1 MSGNDE
7 KVLALGNFKVNVQYK
22 EKQEL
27 STESLTASLQ
37 KIKLLALD
45 VDGVLTDGSIYI
57 SPAGEVFKGFNAK
70 DGMGISCA
78 MRSGLQIAVITGRQS
93 PIVER
98 RCEELGITLLQQG
111 VKDKRLALQQMAQ
124 KLGLVRE
131 EIAYMGDDLNDI
143 PAFKASGLNLV
154 PADAAIE
161 VMAVADI
168 ITKASGGRGAVREA
182 ITMILAAQDNWNVI
196 VNSYLN
202 AGQGDKQ

>member
-1 MSGNDE
+1 MSGKEE
-7 KVLALGNFKVNVQYK
+7 KELALGNFKVNVQYK
-22 EKQEL
+22 DKQEL
-27 STESLTASLQ
+27 SAESLTASLQ

-78 MRSGLQIAVITGRQS
+78 LRSGLQIAVITGRQS

-124 KLGLVRE
+124 ELGLVRE

-143 PAFKASGLNLV
+143 PAFKASGLNFV
-154 PADAAIE
+154 PADASME
-161 VMAVADI
+161 VLAVADI

>member
-1 MSGNDE
+1 MLGKEE

-27 STESLTASLQ
+27 GEERLTASLQ

-45 VDGVLTDGSIYI
+45 VDGVLTDGTIYI

-78 MRSGLQIAVITGRQS
+78 LRSGLQIAVITGRQS
-93 PIVER
+93 PIVQR

-124 KLGLVRE
+124 ELGLVRE

-154 PADAAIE
+154 PADAAME
-161 VMAVADI
+161 VLAVADI

>member
-1 MSGNDE
+1 MSGKEE
-7 KVLALGNFKVNVQYK
+7 KELALGNFKVNVQYNK
-22 EKQEL
+22 KQEL
-27 STESLTASLQ
+27 SAESLTASLQ

-78 MRSGLQIAVITGRQS
+78 LRSGLQIAVITGRQS

-124 KLGLVRE
+124 ELGLVRE

-143 PAFKASGLNLV
+143 PAFKASGLNIV
-154 PADAAIE
+154 PADAAME
-161 VMAVADI
+161 VLAVADI

-182 ITMILAAQDNWNVI
+182 ITMILAAQDKWNVI

>member
-1 MSGNDE
+1 MSGKEE
-7 KVLALGNFKVNVQYK
+7 KELALGNFKVNVQYK

-78 MRSGLQIAVITGRQS
+78 LRSGLQIAVITGRQS

-98 RCEELGITLLQQG
+98 RCEELGRTLLQQG

-124 KLGLVRE
+124 ELGLVRE

-154 PADAAIE
+154 PADAAME
-161 VMAVADI
+161 VLAVADI

>member
-1 MSGNDE
+1 MSGKEE
-7 KVLALGNFKVNVQYK
+7 KELALGNFKVNVQYK

-78 MRSGLQIAVITGRQS
+78 LRSGLQIAVITGRQS

-154 PADAAIE
+154 PADGSIE
-161 VMAVADI
+161 VLAVADI
-168 ITKASGGRGAVREA
+168 ITKAKGGRGAVREA

>member
-1 MSGNDE
+1 MSGKEE
-7 KVLALGNFKVNVQYK
+7 KELALGNFKVNVQYNK
-22 EKQEL
+22 RQEL
-27 STESLTASLQ
+27 SAESLTASLQ

-78 MRSGLQIAVITGRQS
+78 LRSGLQIAVITGRQS

-124 KLGLVRE
+124 ELGLVRE

-154 PADAAIE
+154 PADAAME
-161 VMAVADI
+161 VLAVADI

>member
-1 MSGNDE
+1 MSGKEE
-7 KVLALGNFKVNVQYK
+7 KELALGNFKVNVQYK
-22 EKQEL
+22 DKQEL
-27 STESLTASLQ
+27 SAESLTASLQ

-78 MRSGLQIAVITGRQS
+78 LRNNLQIAVITGRQS

-98 RCEELGITLLQQG
+98 RCEELGIKLFMQG
-111 VKDKRLALQQMAQ
+111 VKDKRLALQKMAQ
-124 KLGLVRE
+124 ELGLTRE

-143 PAFKASGLNLV
+143 PAFKASGLNFV
-154 PADAAIE
+154 PADGSIE
-161 VMAVADI
+161 VLAVADI
-168 ITKASGGRGAVREA
+168 ITKAKGGRGAVREA
-182 ITMILAAQDNWNVI
+182 ITMILAAQDNWEQI
-196 VNSYLN
+196 VNSYLT

>member
-1 MSGNDE
+1 MSGNAE

-22 EKQEL
+22 IKQEL
-27 STESLTASLQ
+27 SAETLTASLQ

-45 VDGVLTDGSIYI
+45 VDGVLTDGTIYI

-78 MRSGLQIAVITGRQS
+78 LRNNLQIAVITGRQS

-98 RCEELGITLLQQG
+98 RCEELGIKLFMQG
-111 VKDKRLALQQMAQ
+111 VKDKRLALQKMAQ
-124 KLGLVRE
+124 ELGLTRE

-143 PAFKASGLNLV
+143 PAFKASGLNFV
-154 PADAAIE
+154 PADGSIE
-161 VMAVADI
+161 VLAVADI
-168 ITKASGGRGAVREA
+168 ITKAKGGRGAVREA
-182 ITMILAAQDNWNVI
+182 ITMILAAQDNWEQI
-196 VNSYLN
+196 VNSYLT

>member
-1 MSGNDE
+1 M
-7 KVLALGNFKVNVQYK
+7 
-22 EKQEL
+22 
-27 STESLTASLQ
+27 Q

-78 MRSGLQIAVITGRQS
+78 LRSGLQIAVITGRQS

>member
-1 MSGNDE
+1 MSGKEE
-7 KVLALGNFKVNVQYK
+7 KELALGNFKVNVQYK

-78 MRSGLQIAVITGRQS
+78 LRSGLQIAVITGRQS

-124 KLGLVRE
+124 ELDLVRE

>member
-1 MSGNDE
+1 MSGKEE
-7 KVLALGNFKVNVQYK
+7 KELALGNFKVNVQYK
-22 EKQEL
+22 EKKEL
-27 STESLTASLQ
+27 SKESLTASLQ

-78 MRSGLQIAVITGRQS
+78 LRSGLQIAVITGRQS

>member
-1 MSGNDE
+1 MSGKEE
-7 KVLALGNFKVNVQYK
+7 KELALGNFKVNVQYK

-27 STESLTASLQ
+27 STESVTASLQ

-78 MRSGLQIAVITGRQS
+78 LRSGLQIAVITGRQS

>member
-1 MSGNDE
+1 MSGKEE
-7 KVLALGNFKVNVQYK
+7 KELALGNFKVNVQYK

-78 MRSGLQIAVITGRQS
+78 LRSGLQIAVITGRQS

-161 VMAVADI
+161 VVAVADI

>member
-1 MSGNDE
+1 MSGKEE
-7 KVLALGNFKVNVQYK
+7 KELALGNFKVNVQYK

-78 MRSGLQIAVITGRQS
+78 LRSGLQIAVITGRQS

-168 ITKASGGRGAVREA
+168 ITKTSGGRGAVREA

>member
-22 EKQEL
+22 TKQEL
-27 STESLTASLQ
+27 SAETLTASLQ

-45 VDGVLTDGSIYI
+45 VDGVLTDGTIYI

-78 MRSGLQIAVITGRQS
+78 LRNNLQIAVITGRQS

-98 RCEELGITLLQQG
+98 RCEELGIKLFMQG

-124 KLGLVRE
+124 KLGLTRE

-143 PAFKASGLNLV
+143 PAFKASGLNFV
-154 PADAAIE
+154 PADGSIE
-161 VMAVADI
+161 VLAVADI
-168 ITKASGGRGAVREA
+168 ITKAKGGCGAVREA
-182 ITMILAAQDNWNVI
+182 ITMILAAQDNWEQI
-196 VNSYLN
+196 VNSYLT

>member
-22 EKQEL
+22 TKQEL
-27 STESLTASLQ
+27 STEPLTASLQ

-45 VDGVLTDGSIYI
+45 VDGVLTDGTIYI

-78 MRSGLQIAVITGRQS
+78 LRNNLQIAVITGRQS

-98 RCEELGITLLQQG
+98 RCEELGIKLFMQG
-111 VKDKRLALQQMAQ
+111 VKDKRLALQKMAQ
-124 KLGLVRE
+124 ELGLTRE

-143 PAFKASGLNLV
+143 PAFKASGLNFV
-154 PADAAIE
+154 PADGSIE
-161 VMAVADI
+161 VLAVADI
-168 ITKASGGRGAVREA
+168 ITKAKGGRGAVREA
-182 ITMILAAQDNWNVI
+182 ITMILAAQDNWEQI
-196 VNSYLN
+196 VNSYLT

>member
-22 EKQEL
+22 TKQEL
-27 STESLTASLQ
+27 SAETLTASLQ

-45 VDGVLTDGSIYI
+45 VDGVLTDGTIYI

-78 MRSGLQIAVITGRQS
+78 LRNNLQIAVITGRQS

-98 RCEELGITLLQQG
+98 RCEELGIKLFMQG
-111 VKDKRLALQQMAQ
+111 VKDKRLALQKMAQ
-124 KLGLVRE
+124 ELGLTRE

-143 PAFKASGLNLV
+143 PGFKASGLNFV
-154 PADAAIE
+154 PADGSIE
-161 VMAVADI
+161 VLAVADI
-168 ITKASGGRGAVREA
+168 ITKAKGGRGAVREA
-182 ITMILAAQDNWNVI
+182 ITMILAAQDNWEQI
-196 VNSYLN
+196 VNSYLT

>member
-1 MSGNDE
+1 MSGKEE
-7 KVLALGNFKVNVQYK
+7 KELALGNFKVNVQYK

-78 MRSGLQIAVITGRQS
+78 LRSGLQIAVITGRQS

-124 KLGLVRE
+124 ELGLVRE

-154 PADAAIE
+154 PADAAME
-161 VMAVADI
+161 VLAVANI

>member
-1 MSGNDE
+1 MSGKEE
-7 KVLALGNFKVNVQYK
+7 KELALGNFKVNVQYK

-57 SPAGEVFKGFNAK
+57 IPAGEVFKGFNAK

-78 MRSGLQIAVITGRQS
+78 LRSGLQIAVITGRQS

>member
-1 MSGNDE
+1 MSGNAE

-22 EKQEL
+22 TKQEL
-27 STESLTASLQ
+27 SAETLTASLQ

-45 VDGVLTDGSIYI
+45 VDGVLTDGTIYI

-78 MRSGLQIAVITGRQS
+78 LRNNLQIAVITGRQS

-98 RCEELGITLLQQG
+98 RCEELGIKLFMQG

-124 KLGLVRE
+124 KLGLTRE

-143 PAFKASGLNLV
+143 PAFKASGLSLA
-154 PADAAIE
+154 PADGSIE
-161 VMAVADI
+161 VLAVADI
-168 ITKASGGRGAVREA
+168 ITKAKGGRGAVREA
-182 ITMILAAQDNWNVI
+182 ITMILAA
-196 VNSYLN
+196 
-202 AGQGDKQ
+202 

>member
-22 EKQEL
+22 TKQEL
-27 STESLTASLQ
+27 SAETITASLQ

-45 VDGVLTDGSIYI
+45 VDGVLTDGTIYI

-78 MRSGLQIAVITGRQS
+78 LRNNLQIAVITGRQS

-98 RCEELGITLLQQG
+98 RCEELGIKLFMQG

-124 KLGLVRE
+124 KLGLTRE

-143 PAFKASGLNLV
+143 PAFKASGLSLA
-154 PADAAIE
+154 PADGSIE
-161 VMAVADI
+161 VLAVADI
-168 ITKASGGRGAVREA
+168 ITKAKGGCGAVREA
-182 ITMILAAQDNWNVI
+182 ITMILAAQDNWEQI
-196 VNSYLN
+196 VNSYLT

>member
-1 MSGNDE
+1 MSGKEE
-7 KVLALGNFKVNVQYK
+7 KELALGNFKVNVQYK

-78 MRSGLQIAVITGRQS
+78 LRSGLQIAVITGRQS

-98 RCEELGITLLQQG
+98 RCEELGIPLLQQG

-124 KLGLVRE
+124 ELGLTRE

-154 PADAAIE
+154 PADAAME
-161 VMAVADI
+161 VLTVADI

-182 ITMILAAQDNWNVI
+182 ITMILAAQDNWEQI
-196 VNSYLN
+196 VNSYLT

>member
-1 MSGNDE
+1 MEGKEERGAICCNIE
-7 KVLALGNFKVNVQYK
+7 AKVQYK
-22 EKQEL
+22 NEQALSEEL
-27 STESLTASLQ
+27 LEQALKKT
-37 KIKLLALD
+37 KLLALD

-78 MRSGLQIAVITGRQS
+78 LRSGLQIAVITGRQS

>member
-1 MSGNDE
+1 MSGKEE
-7 KVLALGNFKVNVQYK
+7 KELALGNFKVNVQYK

-27 STESLTASLQ
+27 SKESLTASLQ

-45 VDGVLTDGSIYI
+45 VDGVLTDGSIFI

-78 MRSGLQIAVITGRQS
+78 LRSGLQIAVITGRQS

-124 KLGLVRE
+124 ELGLVRE

>member
-22 EKQEL
+22 TKQEL
-27 STESLTASLQ
+27 SAETLTASLQ

-45 VDGVLTDGSIYI
+45 VDGVLTDGTIYI

-78 MRSGLQIAVITGRQS
+78 LRNNLQIAVITGRQS

-98 RCEELGITLLQQG
+98 RCEELGIKLFMQG
-111 VKDKRLALQQMAQ
+111 VKDKRLALLKMAQ
-124 KLGLVRE
+124 ELGLTRE

-143 PAFKASGLNLV
+143 PAFKASGLNFV
-154 PADAAIE
+154 PADGSIE
-161 VMAVADI
+161 VLAVADI
-168 ITKASGGRGAVREA
+168 ITKAKGGRGAVREA
-182 ITMILAAQDNWNVI
+182 ITMILAAQDNWEQI
-196 VNSYLN
+196 VNSYLT

>member
-1 MSGNDE
+1 MSGKEE
-7 KVLALGNFKVNVQYK
+7 KELALGNFKVNVQHK

-70 DGMGISCA
+70 DGLGISCA
-78 MRSGLQIAVITGRQS
+78 LRSGLQIAVITGRQS

>member
-1 MSGNDE
+1 MLGNDE

-22 EKQEL
+22 TKQEL
-27 STESLTASLQ
+27 SAETLTASLQ

-45 VDGVLTDGSIYI
+45 VDGVLTDGTIYI

-78 MRSGLQIAVITGRQS
+78 LRNNLQIAVITGRQS

-98 RCEELGITLLQQG
+98 RCEELGIKLFMQG
-111 VKDKRLALQQMAQ
+111 VKDKRLALQKMAQ
-124 KLGLVRE
+124 ELGLARE

-143 PAFKASGLNLV
+143 PAFKASGLNFV
-154 PADAAIE
+154 PADGSIE
-161 VMAVADI
+161 VLAVADI
-168 ITKASGGRGAVREA
+168 ITKAKGGRGAVREA
-182 ITMILAAQDNWNVI
+182 ITMILAAQDNWEQI
-196 VNSYLN
+196 VNSYLT

>member
-1 MSGNDE
+1 MSGKEE
-7 KVLALGNFKVNVQYK
+7 KELALGNFKVNVQYK

-27 STESLTASLQ
+27 SAESLTASLQ

-78 MRSGLQIAVITGRQS
+78 LRSGLQIAVITGRQS

-124 KLGLVRE
+124 ELGLVRE

-154 PADAAIE
+154 PADAAME
-161 VMAVADI
+161 VLAVANI

>member
-1 MSGNDE
+1 MSGKEE
-7 KVLALGNFKVNVQYK
+7 KDLALGNFKVNVQYNK
-22 EKQEL
+22 KQEL
-27 STESLTASLQ
+27 SAESLTASLQ

-78 MRSGLQIAVITGRQS
+78 LRSGLQIAVITGRQS

-124 KLGLVRE
+124 ELGLVRE

-143 PAFKASGLNLV
+143 PAFKASGLNIV
-154 PADAAIE
+154 PADAAME
-161 VMAVADI
+161 VLAVADI

>member
-1 MSGNDE
+1 MSGKEE
-7 KVLALGNFKVNVQYK
+7 KELALGNFKVNVQYK

-78 MRSGLQIAVITGRQS
+78 LRSGLQIAVITGRQS

-124 KLGLVRE
+124 ELDLVRE

-154 PADAAIE
+154 PADAAME
-161 VMAVADI
+161 VLAVADI

>member
-1 MSGNDE
+1 MSGKEE
-7 KVLALGNFKVNVQYK
+7 KELALGNFKVNVQYNK
-22 EKQEL
+22 KQEL
-27 STESLTASLQ
+27 SAESLTASLQ

-78 MRSGLQIAVITGRQS
+78 LRSGLQIAVITGRQS

-124 KLGLVRE
+124 ELGLVRE

-154 PADAAIE
+154 PADAAME
-161 VMAVADI
+161 VLAVANI

-182 ITMILAAQDNWNVI
+182 ITMIIAAQDKWNVI

>member
-1 MSGNDE
+1 MSGKEE
-7 KVLALGNFKVNVQYK
+7 KELALGNFKVNVQYK

-27 STESLTASLQ
+27 SKESLTASLQ

-45 VDGVLTDGSIYI
+45 VDGVLTDGSIFI

-78 MRSGLQIAVITGRQS
+78 LRSGLQIAVITGRQS

>member
-1 MSGNDE
+1 MSGNAE

-22 EKQEL
+22 TKQEL
-27 STESLTASLQ
+27 SAETLTASLQ

-45 VDGVLTDGSIYI
+45 VDGVLTDGTIYI

-78 MRSGLQIAVITGRQS
+78 LRNNLQIAVITGRQS

-98 RCEELGITLLQQG
+98 RCEELGIKLFMQG
-111 VKDKRLALQQMAQ
+111 VKDKRLALQKMAQ
-124 KLGLVRE
+124 ELGLARE

-143 PAFKASGLNLV
+143 PAFKASGLNFV
-154 PADAAIE
+154 PADGSIE
-161 VMAVADI
+161 VLAVADI
-168 ITKASGGRGAVREA
+168 ITKAKGGRGAVREA
-182 ITMILAAQDNWNVI
+182 ITMILAAQDNWEQI
-196 VNSYLN
+196 VNSYLT

>member
-1 MSGNDE
+1 MSGKEE
-7 KVLALGNFKVNVQYK
+7 KELALGNFKVNVQYK
-22 EKQEL
+22 EKQEI

-78 MRSGLQIAVITGRQS
+78 LRSGLQIAVITGRQS

>member
-1 MSGNDE
+1 MSGKEE
-7 KVLALGNFKVNVQYK
+7 KELALGNFKVNVQYK

-78 MRSGLQIAVITGRQS
+78 LRSGLQIAVITGRQS

-168 ITKASGGRGAVREA
+168 ITKASGGRGAVRES